1 MRIFL
6 SDNRY
11 PSGEALPKFRSITK
25 TRDGRPVYYGWWI
38 VLSGSISQGYTSGTF
53 WNGFGA
59 FFDPIVEQFGW
70 SHAVTSGSQSLQRT
84 ESGMIAP
91 FVGFFIDKFGPRRV
105 MLGGTLV
112 TGIGFILL
120 SQVQSL
126 WQFYAAFAL
135 ITVGLSFGTFL
146 VVTTTVTNWFVQLR
160 GRALAFTF
168 AGSALG
174 GILVPAVVWL
184 ITISDWRT
192 ALIIVGVG
200 YWVVGIPVAL
210 VMRSRPE
217 DYGYAPDG
225 RLVEQDYSNES
236 QGVNRTSR
244 TTSKVSTSHYIYEE
258 INYTIKQ
265 ALKTRAFWQLSLSMG
280 ISQLL
285 MSASIHHIPAI
296 SSFGFTRE
304 IAGFVI
310 LGVSIF
316 SLIGRLSTGILGDY
330 LDKRWLIAIA
340 FTCQFI
346 GTLIFAFSSTFLH
359 LAGFIVIWGF
369 GFGASIPIRFALIA
383 DYFGRRH
390 YGSIMGTLMTVSTIF
405 GVIGPVLVGLM
416 FDMRGNYQDP
426 FILMSVTVLFSI
438 PLILTLKQPGQ
449 ILTSG

>member
-1 MRIFL
+1 M
-6 SDNRY
+6 
-11 PSGEALPKFRSITK
+11 PKFRSVVR
-25 TRDGRPVYYGWWI
+25 TRNGRPLYYGWWI

-70 SHAVTSGSQSLQRT
+70 SRAVTSGSQSLQRT

-91 FVGFFIDKFGPRRV
+91 FVGLFIDKFGPKKV

-112 TGIGFILL
+112 TGAGFILL

-135 ITVGLSFGTFL
+135 ISVGLSFGTFL
-146 VVTTTVTNWFVQLR
+146 VVTTTVTNWFVQMR

-174 GILVPAVVWL
+174 GVLVPVVVWI

-200 YWVVGIPVAL
+200 YWMVGIPVAF

-217 DYGYAPDG
+217 DYGYLPDG
-225 RLVEQDYSNES
+225 RLDERNQDDSIRPGENHA
-236 QGVNRTSR
+236 TSR
-244 TTSKVSTSHYIYEE
+244 DKSTLQVPNDTNVE
-258 INYTIKQ
+258 INYTTKE
-265 ALKTRAFWQLSLSMG
+265 ALKTRTFWQLSFSMG

-285 MSASIHHIPAI
+285 MSASIHHMPAI

-304 IAGFVI
+304 TAGLVI
-310 LGVSIF
+310 LGVSVF
-316 SLIGRLSTGILGDY
+316 SLIGRLSTGVLGDY
-330 LDKRWLIAIA
+330 LDKRRLIALA
-340 FTCQFI
+340 FACQFA
-346 GTLIFAFSSTFLH
+346 GTLIFAFSSSYIH

-369 GFGASIPIRFALIA
+369 GFGASIPARFALIA

-390 YGSIMGTLMTVSTIF
+390 YGSIMGTMMTVSTIF
-405 GVIGPVLVGLM
+405 GVIGPVLVGFI
-416 FDMRGNYQDP
+416 FDMRGNYQEP
-426 FILMSVTVLFSI
+426 FVLMSMTVLFAI
-438 PLILTLKQPGQ
+438 PLMLTLEQPVKSRPSVSIG
-449 ILTSG
+449 L